1 MESGWKKLSCGL
13 ALGKP
18 AEWLQR
24 GCSVRERKK
33 TMCPWDRPDCN
44 HLSSGWVG
52 KWLSGYLLTNH
63 PGHPT
68 RLPEYVDMCLW
79 GKTLQLCL
87 KTVPSVRMYLKCLD
101 GKKKKKGVRVKTRIR
116 PCRKLTVSIQVGNKH
131 RSGNRR
137 PMEIRYHSRRDRKAT
152 WGMSTDVCHQDP
164 VPARWDLRR
173 PAHWNECVALCLG
186 EMGLRQRK
194 AHLGK
199 SWHLENFE
207 YKEGKVLPA
216 VGRVKR

>member
-1 MESGWKKLSCGL
+1 MAVRKPFDESPRSPHSFTRMCGYV
-13 ALGKP
+13 
-18 AEWLQR
+18 
-24 GCSVRERKK
+24 SVRKNSATVFK
-33 TMCPWDRPDCN
+33 N
-44 HLSSGWVG
+44 SSIC
-52 KWLSGYLLTNH
+52 S
-63 PGHPT
+63 
-68 RLPEYVDMCLW
+68 YVFKMLRW
-79 GKTLQLCL
+79 
-87 KTVPSVRMYLKCLD
+87 
-101 GKKKKKGVRVKTRIR
+101 KKKKKGVRVKTRIR